1 MNPIQK
7 HVLKRNETADMSDRE
22 LLMELVEE
30 KRRAETWRYI
40 KLVWYLFILLV
51 IVVLAVKFLPPIIS
65 FFRDLYDMIQSVQQT
80 SQEISEGYHEITES
94 INGLNLGG
102 GLSFKDLIEMFGK
115 K

>member
-40 KLVWYLFILLV
+40 QLVWYLIILLV
-51 IVVLAVKFLPPIIS
+51 IVILAVKFLPPVIS
-65 FFRDLYDMIQSVQQT
+65 FFRDLHDMIQSVQQT
-80 SQEISEGYHEITES
+80 SQEISEGYHETTES

-102 GLSFKDLIEMFGK
+102 GFTLGDLSGSLGK

>member
-40 KLVWYLFILLV
+40 KLVWYCIILMAVV
-51 IVVLAVKFLPPIIS
+51 ILAVKFLPPIIS
-65 FFRDLYDMIQSVQQT
+65 FFRDLHDMMENVQQT
-80 SQEISEGYHEITES
+80 SQEISQGYHDFTES

-102 GLSFKDLIEMFGK
+102 GLSFKDLMEMFGK

>member
-40 KLVWYLFILLV
+40 QLAWTLLILLV
-51 IVVLAVKFLPPIIS
+51 IIILAVKFLPGIIS
-65 FFRDLYDMIQSVQQT
+65 FFKDLHDMIQSVQQT

-102 GLSFKDLIEMFGK
+102 GFTLGDLFGSLGNH
-115 K
+115 

>member
-40 KLVWYLFILLV
+40 QLVWYLIILLAV
-51 IVVLAVKFLPPIIS
+51 IILAVKFLPGIIA
-65 FFRDLYDMIQSVQQT
+65 FFKELHDTLQSVKETADQI
-80 SQEISEGYHEITES
+80 SQGYSELKDSISS
-94 INGLNLGG
+94 INLGG
-102 GLSFKDLIEMFGK
+102 GFSLGDLLGSLGNH
-115 K
+115 